1 MPTLVPESAEWL
13 ATGPWQ
19 DKTHPRSDFA
29 QRGRVRVQ
37 LKDPVTGDP
46 TVEDILTRAPPCAG
60 QLEPRPPASPV
71 APRACA
77 CAPAKTARRER
88 CVAWCAGKELLKKLA
103 AMIPN
108 LKSRKEKPK
117 ASVPP
122 SKDALPPGYAGH
134 PMLQP
139 PRHPRTSR

>member
-1 MPTLVPESAEWL
+1 M
-13 ATGPWQ
+13 
-19 DKTHPRSDFA
+19 
-29 QRGRVRVQ
+29 RVQ

-134 PMLQP
+134 PMLQGMP
-139 PRHPRTSR
+139 GGMMPGMPGVPGAAGAKA